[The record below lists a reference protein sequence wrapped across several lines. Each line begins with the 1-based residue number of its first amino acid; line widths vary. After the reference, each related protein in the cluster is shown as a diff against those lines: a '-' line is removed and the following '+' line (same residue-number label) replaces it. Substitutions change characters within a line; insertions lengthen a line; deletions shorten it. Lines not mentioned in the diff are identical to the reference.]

1 MRKNSVDILLLVSV
15 ILISLF
21 GLVMIYSASYVW
33 AEYKFNNPF
42 KFVINQ
48 GIFFVVGVV
57 LMMIVSHVNYDKY
70 YDIGIK
76 SFNDN
81 KNMEGIINKLL
92 NLSDEDMNK
101 VVEYIRCL

>member
-1 MRKNSVDILLLVSV
+1 M
-15 ILISLF
+15 
-21 GLVMIYSASYVW
+21 
-33 AEYKFNNPF
+33 
-42 KFVINQ
+42 
-48 GIFFVVGVV
+48 
-57 LMMIVSHVNYDKY
+57 Y